1 MTGPI
6 AGWPGFRFEARLGW
20 SKGLGSPSLPSAP
33 AQAACPPFQGWDCKP
48 WPPYQTF
55 PPHHTLI
62 AIAREHF
69 PWSRSSAVHPLAL
82 PPAPFVF
89 PPACNQTKSCTRLN
103 CICIHIHS
111 IELYYLATHVLSSPE
126 LIQPALTAT
135 SFPSLPTLHFFLP
148 FSSLSLS
155 LCASHTPS
163 PHLPC
168 PVLARPSCFVSPRLA
183 SP

>member
-1 MTGPI
+1 MPPVHGRWTGSQASCRCMASNFSAPKGIAALSSTNMTGPM
-6 AGWPGFRFEARLGW
+6 RARLVFDWRPVGG
-20 SKGLGSPSLPSAP
+20 SKGLGSPSLPPAP

-111 IELYYLATHVLSSPE
+111 IELYYLATHALS
-126 LIQPALTAT
+126 
-135 SFPSLPTLHFFLP
+135 
-148 FSSLSLS
+148 
-155 LCASHTPS
+155 
-163 PHLPC
+163 
-168 PVLARPSCFVSPRLA
+168 RPS
-183 SP
+183 